1 MSFGHLN
8 HGKSPLEV
16 SEVTGQHSDIVS
28 FACAEAVNAGEWVDL
43 DSSQAGEA
51 RATTVV
57 QSNASGLCIGVALET
72 VSAATVL
79 AGGARVRVCISG
91 YVAAAR
97 TDGGVAAA
105 GDTLIPAGGGEVTK
119 GAASN
124 VLTAVG
130 VALAADTGG
139 AGAEVAPVYIFRK
152 Y

>member
-16 SEVTGQHSDIVS
+16 SEVTGLHSDIVS
-28 FACAEAVNAGEWVDL
+28 FACAEAVTAGEWVDL

-57 QSNASGLCIGVALET
+57 QGNGTGLCVGVALET
-72 VSAATVL
+72 VTAAQVT
-79 AGGARVRVCISG
+79 AGGAMVRVCISG

-97 TDGGVAAA
+97 TDGSVAAA
-105 GDTLIPAGGGEVTK
+105 GDTLIPVGAGECQK

-124 VLTAVG
+124 VVTALG
-130 VALAADTGG
+130 VALAVDAGG

-152 Y
+152 L

>member
-1 MSFGHLN
+1 M
-8 HGKSPLEV
+8 
-16 SEVTGQHSDIVS
+16 
-28 FACAEAVNAGEWVDL
+28 
-43 DSSQAGEA
+43 
-51 RATTVV
+51 
-57 QSNASGLCIGVALET
+57 
-72 VSAATVL
+72 
-79 AGGARVRVCISG
+79 RVCISG

-97 TDGGVAAA
+97 TNGAVAAA

-119 GAASN
+119 GAATD